1 MQSVLCLILMQDRL
15 FEDLDEFIES
25 LAIIFVGAQ
34 KYFSQSKIKVFFFS
48 VSVVILIP
56 PLSPLLC
63 RQLLG
68 SIGVE
73 DPKLKTISSPVG
85 PFIFFFSY
93 LHIIVLF

>member
-25 LAIIFVGAQ
+25 LAIILWERKSILVRVR
-34 KYFSQSKIKVFFFS
+34 SKFFFFS

-63 RQLLG
+63 RQLLR